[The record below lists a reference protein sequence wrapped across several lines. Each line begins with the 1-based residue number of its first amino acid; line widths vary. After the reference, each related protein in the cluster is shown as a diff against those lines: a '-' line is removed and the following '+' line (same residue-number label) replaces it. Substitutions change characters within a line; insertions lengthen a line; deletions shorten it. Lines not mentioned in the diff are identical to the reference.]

1 MSTLKVY
8 VGSVTYNRKTK
19 ERHIEIITKE
29 ECDERERLRKERD
42 NKIVAKIKREKE
54 LDKKVKK
61 KKRRP
66 RKGGMNGKWM
76 KNVYGR

>member
-1 MSTLKVY
+1 MSIIKVY
-8 VGSVTYNRKTK
+8 IGNVSYDRRTK
-19 ERHIEIITKE
+19 ERHIEVVTKE
-29 ECDERERLRKERD
+29 EYDYRSEQRKERD
-42 NKIVAKIKREKE
+42 RKIVAKIKREKE
-54 LDKKVKK
+54 LDKKAKK

>member
-1 MSTLKVY
+1 MSILKVY

-29 ECDERERLRKERD
+29 ECENRERLRKERD

-54 LDKKVKK
+54 LDKKAKK

-66 RKGGMNGKWM
+66 RKSGMNGKWM